1 MVVVFSRDA
10 AQARDPMLRQ
20 SEKSPVSSPRSRFW
34 EEWLLTAQICSVM
47 SRVSQTDPTM
57 IYLLDRPD
65 SPIVKPDPGSI
76 LEEGGLSGMVSRPM
90 SEVYGTTIGTMSNGN
105 TARACFRGRCPGCNP
120 PSVLSSI
127 CLIGE
132 NPRLQRRIIGVY
144 CPFHTVAETNVSSF
158 IRSLHQ
164 PFSREGESIIVTQD
178 RQGIVSAPP
187 HRLSP
192 GTSYGTQ
199 RSPPCGWSF
208 LKATTMT
215 L

>member
-1 MVVVFSRDA
+1 
-10 AQARDPMLRQ
+10 MLSGIPVSGIGRSCVLFRFFRTQ
-20 SEKSPVSSPRSRFW
+20 RVASHACDTRASEKKREPNPSVSTKLCFW
-34 EEWLLTAQICSVM
+34 
-47 SRVSQTDPTM
+47 
-57 IYLLDRPD
+57 
-65 SPIVKPDPGSI
+65 
-76 LEEGGLSGMVSRPM
+76 
-90 SEVYGTTIGTMSNGN
+90 
-105 TARACFRGRCPGCNP
+105 GRCPGCNP

-144 CPFHTVAETNVSSF
+144 CPFHTATGTNVSSS
-158 IRSLHQ
+158 IQSLHQ
-164 PFSREGESIIVTQD
+164 PFSREGESIIVTRDQ
-178 RQGIVSAPP
+178 RGIVSAPP

-208 LKATTMT
+208 LKITTMI